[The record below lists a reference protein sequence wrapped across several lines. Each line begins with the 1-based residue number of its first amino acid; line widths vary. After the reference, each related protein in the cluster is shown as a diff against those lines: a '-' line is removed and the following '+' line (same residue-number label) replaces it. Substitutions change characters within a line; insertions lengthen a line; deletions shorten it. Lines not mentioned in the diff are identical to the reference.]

1 MNNAK
6 KTKKQLVEELT
17 RAHAR
22 IAELEAALTERE
34 RTAGDVLYTQRLLQT
49 LLDGVPYHI
58 YFKDAQGRFIRINR
72 ALAITFG
79 LGDPAEAVGKT
90 DSDFFTEEHARLA
103 SEDEQ
108 AVMRSGQPIFKEEK
122 ETWSDG
128 RVTLVS
134 TVKMPLRDAEENIV
148 GTFGISRDITAE
160 KQAQEESAYLQTEVI
175 EAHRRALR
183 ELSTPIIPVIERVIV
198 MPLIG
203 SIDTLRAR
211 DITRV
216 LLAGIREHRARVVI
230 LDITG
235 VPIVDSGVA
244 AYLNKTIQ
252 AARLKGVRT
261 IVTGVSNAVAETMVD
276 QGIDWSGIETLGDL
290 QTGLIAAFNS
300 LGFELIRRKGNRR

>member
-6 KTKKQLVEELT
+6 KTKKQLADELS

-22 IAELEAALTERE
+22 IAELEVAITERD
-34 RTAGDVLYTQRLLQT
+34 RTTGDVLSTQGLLQT
-49 LLDGVPYHI
+49 LLDSVPYHI
-58 YFKDAQGRFIRINR
+58 YFKDAQSRFIRINK
-72 ALAITFG
+72 AMATAFG
-79 LGDPAEAVGKT
+79 LGDPAEAIGKT
-90 DSDFFTEEHARLA
+90 DFDFFTEEHARPA
-103 SEDEQ
+103 FEDERR
-108 AVMRSGQPIFKEEK
+108 VMQSGQPVFREEK
-122 ETWSDG
+122 ETWPDG
-128 RVTLVS
+128 RVTWVS
-134 TVKMPLRDAEENIV
+134 TVKMPSRDAEENIV
-148 GTFGISRDITAE
+148 GTFGVSRDITAE
-160 KQAQEESAYLQTEVI
+160 KQVQEESAYLQNEVI

-252 AARLKGVRT
+252 AARLKGART
-261 IVTGVSNAVAETMVD
+261 IVTGVSNAVAETIVD

-290 QTGLIAAFNS
+290 QTGLIAALNS
-300 LGFELIRRKGNRR
+300 LGLELVRSGDNRR